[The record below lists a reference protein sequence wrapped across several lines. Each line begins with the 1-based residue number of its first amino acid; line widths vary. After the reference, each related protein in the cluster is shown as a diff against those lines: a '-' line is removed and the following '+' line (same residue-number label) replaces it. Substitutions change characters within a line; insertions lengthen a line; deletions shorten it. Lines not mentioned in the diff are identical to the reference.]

1 MSSSFL
7 FLSPVSCSNI
17 SHKMPRKDPETVVSC
32 EGMVQNGAKEQK
44 AVLLEKCCLD
54 HPLTCTRE
62 KKKKR

>member
-1 MSSSFL
+1 M
-7 FLSPVSCSNI
+7 
-17 SHKMPRKDPETVVSC
+17 HRKDPETVVSC